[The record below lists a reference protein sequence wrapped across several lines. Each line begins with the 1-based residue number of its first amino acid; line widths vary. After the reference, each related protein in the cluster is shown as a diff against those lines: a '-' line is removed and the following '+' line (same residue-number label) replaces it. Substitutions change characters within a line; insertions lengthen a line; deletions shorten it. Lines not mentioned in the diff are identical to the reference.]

1 MSTIIPSLSISLA
14 SIHSSFPSSL
24 STCLYR
30 YYFHINFFRLFSPC
44 SKASY
49 SLLFIV
55 YLFLSIYCSRS
66 PPPPPLFMSPESC
79 LDLILSFVGT
89 RDIRLITTSL
99 PCSKC
104 FRVNDHGCRIIVT
117 FQVQGTITMWLT
129 LTQNLIKW
137 TENSKVVEY
146 ITLPFALQ
154 RLVIPMKFLNYMW
167 ALNLLS
173 HSTWSYYPV
182 VPRYANA
189 WSNEEVP

>member
-55 YLFLSIYCSRS
+55 YLFLSITFSVFLS
-66 PPPPPLFMSPESC
+66 MSLESC
-79 LDLILSFVGT
+79 LDLILIFVGM

-189 WSNEEVP
+189 WSNKEVP